1 MGQLH
6 EGKVWELSIYLDKEY
21 VHIAPLSYGV
31 REGVLVDEVFAVSL
45 R

>member
-6 EGKVWELSIYLDKEY
+6 GGEVWELSIYLDKKY

-31 REGVLVDEVFAVSL
+31 REGVLVQEEFAVSL